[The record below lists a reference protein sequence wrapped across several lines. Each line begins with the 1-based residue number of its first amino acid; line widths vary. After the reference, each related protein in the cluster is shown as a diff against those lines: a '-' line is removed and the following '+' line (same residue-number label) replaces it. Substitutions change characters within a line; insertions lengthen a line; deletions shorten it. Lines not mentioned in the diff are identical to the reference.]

1 MMNVSVRM
9 EDDTKKKF
17 EKFCKDVGLSIS
29 AAFNIYAKRVIREHK
44 IPFDISNE
52 DPFYSAE
59 NQERLARS
67 INHAKEGKLTEHELI
82 ETQWHEK
89 NMD

>member
-1 MMNVSVRM
+1 MEEIMMNVSVRM
-9 EDDTKKKF
+9 ENETKKEF

-29 AAFNIYAKRVIREHK
+29 AAFNIFAKKVVRERK

-59 NQERLARS
+59 NQERLALS
-67 INHAKEGKLTEHELI
+67 IRHAQEGKLTEHELI
-82 ETQWHEK
+82 EA
-89 NMD
+89 